1 MIAHQFISEGT
12 PVRKALSILK
22 LSPSSLYYKKS
33 KKALIKNGAA
43 PSTTTLNYYGEKI
56 TNDIVVTM
64 IEKLLAKEFVD
75 YGYLK
80 TTYHL
85 QDEQKLII
93 NKKKVYRLMQENKL
107 LLPKTALPSK
117 GKKWV
122 KNLLPEANTPFSYW
136 EFDIKFMY
144 VTGEGCYWPL
154 LSVIDVKSRWLLGH
168 MCKKSIKK
176 EDVKMLMEEII
187 ATYSI
192 PEKITVRNDNGSQF
206 ESNLIR
212 EYFAKKGI
220 IQEFTKP
227 ATPEQNA
234 HIESYHSIL
243 EKVICKRYEFE
254 KGIDLIQKLQ
264 QWTLFY
270 NYERI
275 HSGTNYISP
284 YKNLVEQDFDTD
296 EKFFKP
302 KQINKYIFI
311 ALNEKETSSAEEQ
324 LDRDNLT
331 DRNEHPP
338 KINE

>member
-1 MIAHQFISEGT
+1 MIANQFITEGIA
-12 PVRKALSILK
+12 VRKVMSILK
-22 LSPSSLYYKKS
+22 LSSGALYYKPS
-33 KKALIKNGAA
+33 IKVGKGKGTT
-43 PSTTTLNYYGEKI
+43 PSTYTLNYYGEKI
-56 TNDIVVTM
+56 SNAIVITK
-64 IEKLLAKEFVD
+64 IEKLLTKEFVD

-85 QDEQKLII
+85 QDEEKLII
-93 NKKKVYRLMQENKL
+93 NKKKVYRMMAENSL
-107 LLPKTALPSK
+107 LLPKTVIPST

-122 KNLLPEANTPFSYW
+122 ENLLPEANTPFSYW

-144 VTGEGCYWPL
+144 VTGEQCYYPL

-168 MCKKSIKK
+168 MCKRSIKK
-176 EDVKMLMEEII
+176 EDVKKLMEAII

-206 ESNLIR
+206 ESKLVR
-212 EYFAKKGI
+212 DYFEKTGI
-220 IQEFTKP
+220 TQEFTKP

-243 EKVICKRYEFE
+243 EKVICKKYTFA
-254 KGIDLIQKLQ
+254 KAIDLIQKLQ

-275 HSGTNYISP
+275 HSGTSYISP
-284 YKNLVEQDFDTD
+284 YKNLLEQNFDTD
-296 EKFFKP
+296 KKFMKP
-302 KQINKYIFI
+302 KQENKYIFI

-324 LDRDNLT
+324 LVRDNLT
-331 DRNEHPP
+331 DRNEQ
-338 KINE
+338 NS